1 MDNHSVFFTD
11 ESFKAVS
18 LPKGANLSEHLSV
31 NNSPLLFGC
40 RTGICGTCM
49 IEVSEE
55 LNGKLDAPASDER
68 ELLSLMAPGNPRA
81 RLACQ
86 IRLSADIRV
95 KPLSWK

>member
-1 MDNHSVFFTD
+1 
-11 ESFKAVS
+11 
-18 LPKGANLSEHLSV
+18 
-31 NNSPLLFGC
+31 
-40 RTGICGTCM
+40 M